1 MLKLLR
7 FEQNTGVFS
16 DTISISDLGTT
27 VKLKNMSHAAVE
39 TKRYMGHMIRH
50 HDESLYKLPIYPYP
64 FKFPRIHTTYSEGFF
79 CAF

>member
-16 DTISISDLGTT
+16 DTISISDLGVT
-27 VKLKNMSHAAVE
+27 VKLKNMSHTADE
-39 TKRYMGHMIRH
+39 TERYRGYLIRH
-50 HDESLYKLPIYPYP
+50 HDESLYKLPTSPSP
-64 FKFPRIHTTYSEGFF
+64 FTSSRIHTTYSEGFF